1 MFKEQK
7 RYIELV
13 DPLLE
18 GDYPERGLNQAVAV
32 AAMCLQEEASV
43 RPLMTDV
50 VVALS
55 FLTASSVDHNG
66 TSILQSQFQTLEVS
80 NQSDDSKRE
89 EESAIERERAVA
101 QAIEWGSN
109 SRRNQRSQN
118 ESGLL

>member
-7 RYIELV
+7 MYVELV

-43 RPLMTDV
+43 RPLMNDV
-50 VVALS
+50 VAALS
-55 FLTASSVDHNG
+55 FLMASSVDHNG

-109 SRRNQRSQN
+109 SRRNKRSQN
-118 ESGLL
+118 ESSLL